1 MSIVEYSSLDLT
13 LAIVFMHGEE
23 DAIID
28 SNYPMHPLYIH
39 SYVSIHLLIHLSMY
53 LSMYPSIYRLSYPSS
68 TRPSIYSS
76 IHQTMYPSM
85 YQPFDFYKQAVENLP
100 IVCVDVICKR
110 SDGKVLL
117 FYRRDKPVAHL
128 WWW

>member
-1 MSIVEYSSLDLT
+1 
-13 LAIVFMHGEE
+13 
-23 DAIID
+23 
-28 SNYPMHPLYIH
+28 
-39 SYVSIHLLIHLSMY
+39 MY
-53 LSMYPSIYRLSYPSS
+53 LSID
-68 TRPSIYSS
+68 
-76 IHQTMYPSM
+76 PSM

-110 SDGKVLL
+110 SDGKMLL

>member
-1 MSIVEYSSLDLT
+1 MLSSTLT
-13 LAIVFMHGEE
+13 T
-23 DAIID
+23 
-28 SNYPMHPLYIH
+28 
-39 SYVSIHLLIHLSMY
+39 SIHTFMYLLIHLSMY
-53 LSMYPSIYRLSYPSS
+53 LSID
-68 TRPSIYSS
+68 
-76 IHQTMYPSM
+76 PSM

-110 SDGKVLL
+110 SDGKMLL